1 MAKQYDLPHEYEIPV
16 VDELAICIALIVGA
30 KYRAQKHI
38 SNPFT
43 DTSWLDEPE
52 QGLMDTAS
60 DALDTAVQALE
71 AVRQAIAKPP
81 SP

>member
-1 MAKQYDLPHEYEIPV
+1 MSREYDHPYEYEIPLP
-16 VDELAICIALIVGA
+16 DELATCIALIVGA
-30 KYRAQKHI
+30 KIRAEKHI
-38 SNPFT
+38 SNPWGLSQLT
-43 DTSWLDEPE
+43 DTD
-52 QGLMDTAS
+52 QALMDTAS